1 MDSAAPGYWPG
12 MVVYYVVGAVVL
24 VATIAMLYLTITE
37 CRPEEAAEL
46 PLGERPAE
54 QV

>member
-1 MDSAAPGYWPG
+1 

-24 VATIAMLYLTITE
+24 VATIAILYLTITE
-37 CRPEEAAEL
+37 CRPEDGGEL
-46 PLGERPAE
+46 GLSDQPIE

>member
-1 MDSAAPGYWPG
+1 

-24 VATIAMLYLTITE
+24 LATIAMLYLTITE
-37 CRPEEAAEL
+37 CRPEAGGEL
-46 PLGERPAE
+46 GVGDQPAE